1 MTNAALTDAPTRN
14 TLGVTLS
21 TTEAEILRQLR
32 SLRFGQ
38 VTVQVHDARVVQ
50 IERTEKLRPE
60 AADTTRAR

>member
-1 MTNAALTDAPTRN
+1 MTVAAPAPSA
-14 TLGVTLS
+14 LS
-21 TTEAEILRQLR
+21 AIELEILRQLR

-60 AADTTRAR
+60 ADDARVR